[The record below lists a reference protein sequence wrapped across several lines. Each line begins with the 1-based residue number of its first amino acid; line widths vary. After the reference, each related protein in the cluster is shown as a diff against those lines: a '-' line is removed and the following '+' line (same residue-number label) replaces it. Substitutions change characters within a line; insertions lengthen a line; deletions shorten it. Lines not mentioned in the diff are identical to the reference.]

1 MQSKEELFDMIRD
14 PADYKMMKADND
26 IRAELVKIHEAS
38 ERIEQLLT
46 EGNITLDLSR
56 RHNGATASIIECL
69 DQIVTELDIITHRY
83 DGDC

>member
-14 PADYKMMKADND
+14 PADEE

-46 EGNITLDLSR
+46 EGNIELDLAR
-56 RHNGATASIIECL
+56 TQTATASIIECL

>member
-14 PADYKMMKADND
+14 PADYKMMKADNE

-38 ERIEQLLT
+38 ERIEQLLS

-56 RHNGATASIIECL
+56 EQTATASIVECL

>member
-14 PADYKMMKADND
+14 PADYKMMKADD
-26 IRAELVKIHEAS
+26 EIWAELVKIHTAS
-38 ERIEQLLT
+38 ERIEQLLA
-46 EGNITLDLSR
+46 EGNIQLDLSR
-56 RHNGATASIIECL
+56 EHTATASIVECL

>member
-14 PADYKMMKADND
+14 PADYKMMKADEE

-38 ERIEQLLT
+38 DRIEQLLV
-46 EGNITLDLSR
+46 EGNIELDLAR
-56 RHNGATASIIECL
+56 KQTATASIIECL

>member
-14 PADYKMMKADND
+14 PADYKMMKADD
-26 IRAELVKIHEAS
+26 EIRAELVKIHTAS
-38 ERIEQLLT
+38 ERIEQLLA
-46 EGNITLDLSR
+46 EGNIELDLSR
-56 RHNGATASIIECL
+56 EHTATASIIECL